1 MRWAESKDLST
12 GPMIKPW
19 SMVQKIEKKNYMKG
33 NKQKYGF
40 LQPALSSLWTNK
52 VSVET
57 IDLEVWNTDGYTLSI
72 EWQFNIQK

>member
-1 MRWAESKDLST
+1 MKHSSEKWK
-12 GPMIKPW
+12 K
-19 SMVQKIEKKNYMKG
+19 KIYMKG
-33 NKQKYGF
+33 NKQKCNF
-40 LQPALSSLWTNK
+40 HQPALSSQWTNK